1 MKGKR
6 FLCILPILAVMTLL
20 ALPGQALAD
29 DAATKLTQA
38 TEVLREIQ
46 AIPEKGIPPQLFRNA
61 YGIAIIPGMLK
72 AGFIGGIRYG
82 TGVLSVNRGGR
93 WSNPVFISMGGGSFG
108 LQIGAQ
114 STDIIL
120 IFKTA
125 RGIDKIR
132 DGKFTLGADAS
143 VAAGPVGRHAEA
155 GTDIELKAE
164 IYSYSRSR
172 GLFGGVAIEG
182 AGLSVDNE
190 KTAAFYGKPVTADQ
204 VFAGKVKA
212 PKAAASFRKNLARY
226 SGGKK

>member
-6 FLCILPILAVMTLL
+6 FFGIFL
-20 ALPGQALAD
+20 ALAMLTMLAHPDLSSAEDATSKLIQAG
-29 DAATKLTQA
+29 
-38 TEVLREIQ
+38 EVLREIQ

-72 AGFIGGIRYG
+72 AGFIGGIRFG

-93 WSNPVFISMGGGSFG
+93 WSAPVFISMGGGSFG

-155 GTDIELKAE
+155 GTDIQLRAE

-182 AGLSVDNE
+182 AALSVDND
-190 KTAAFYGKPVTADQ
+190 KNAAFYGKPVTADQ
-204 VFAGKVKA
+204 IFAGKVKE
-212 PKAAASFRKNLARY
+212 PKAAATYRKSLARY
-226 SGGKK
+226 SGAKK